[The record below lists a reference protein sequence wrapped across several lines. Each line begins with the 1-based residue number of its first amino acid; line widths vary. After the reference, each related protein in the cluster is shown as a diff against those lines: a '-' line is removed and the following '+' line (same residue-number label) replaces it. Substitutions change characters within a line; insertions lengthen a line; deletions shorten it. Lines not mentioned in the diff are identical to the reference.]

1 MINAY
6 ILGANRTAVGT
17 FCGSLR
23 NTSAV
28 DLGVKVVEET
38 IRRSHVNV
46 NDIDQIIMG
55 NVLQAGLGQN
65 PARQIG
71 LLSSIPL
78 EVPAVTINK
87 VCGSGLNTVS
97 LSRLLLGSGEAEVI
111 LAGGVENMSRAPRY
125 VSNTRDGKKLGDLEL
140 IDGVLRDGLE
150 DAIDGYSMGITAE
163 NIAKKFNISREEQD
177 EYAYHSNMKAD
188 KAIKAG
194 KFKNEI
200 IPISIKVGRKEEEF
214 LIDEHVRGN
223 TSLQKL
229 ASLDSAFKRNGTVTA
244 GNSSGINDGAASFV
258 IVSENY
264 VRENNLKPIAKIVTS
279 ASVGVDPS
287 MMGLGPIYAS
297 KMALKKANLSVEAI
311 DCWEINEAFA
321 AQAIASIAQLKLDPN
336 KVNVNGGAIALGHPI
351 GASGARIVVS
361 LLREMRRENMQ
372 YGCAS
377 LCIGGGMGETVIFER
392 DELCR

>member
-17 FCGSLR
+17 FCGSLS

-38 IRRSHVNV
+38 IRRSRINV
-46 NDIDQIIMG
+46 NDIDQVMIG

-78 EVPAVTINK
+78 EVPAATINK

-97 LSRLLLGSGEAEVI
+97 LSRLLIGSGEAQVI

-125 VSNTRDGKKLGDLEL
+125 VTNTRNGKKLGDLEL

-177 EYAYHSNMKAD
+177 EYAYHSNIKAD

-223 TSLQKL
+223 TSIQKL
-229 ASLDSAFKRNGTVTA
+229 ASLESAFKRNGTVTA

-264 VRENNLKPIAKIVTS
+264 VRENELKPIAKIVTS
-279 ASVGVDPS
+279 ASVGLDPS
-287 MMGLGPIYAS
+287 MMGLGPIQAS

-321 AQAIASIAQLKLDPN
+321 AQAIASITQLKLDPN
-336 KVNVNGGAIALGHPI
+336 KVNVNGGAIAIGHPI

-372 YGCAS
+372 YGCAT